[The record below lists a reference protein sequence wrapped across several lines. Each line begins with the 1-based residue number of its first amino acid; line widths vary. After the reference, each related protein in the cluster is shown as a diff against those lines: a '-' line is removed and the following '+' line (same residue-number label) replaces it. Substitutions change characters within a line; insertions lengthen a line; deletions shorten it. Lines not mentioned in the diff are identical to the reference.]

1 MIDSDAVSF
10 NWSNVGVKRERHH
23 DALISRLYSSNRSI
37 FQYLKDIMVF
47 AAMIGHSQ
55 QERVQVSG
63 ETVEIILG
71 TYASDQKDGFIYLL
85 GLLDQ
90 RDGKVL
96 KDENL
101 RSAVKVFEE
110 YCNAGLYT
118 VEKWLDD
125 NPGDPDGVD
134 TILGKVYERLAENQ
148 KDQGIDN
155 EDIEFDI

>member
-1 MIDSDAVSF
+1 MSDYDTVSV
-10 NWSNVGVKRERHH
+10 NWNNVGVKRERHH
-23 DALISRLYSSNRSI
+23 EALISRLHSSERSI

-47 AAMIGHSQ
+47 AAMIGHSRKEKIQ
-55 QERVQVSG
+55 LSG
-63 ETVEIILG
+63 EVVEIILG

-101 RSAVKVFEE
+101 RIAVKVFEE

-118 VEKWLDD
+118 IEKWLDD

-134 TILGKVYERLAENQ
+134 TILEKIYEKLAETQ
-148 KDQGIDN
+148 KDQGVDN
-155 EDIEFDI
+155 EDVEFDI